1 MSTGALAQ
9 GGARGADILHSTDRA
24 EQIRLAVVSRQNRV
38 AQVAP
43 MRAHLVGCH
52 AVGLPAAAHLVPDAC
67 SLLTRVYLAAPKGS
81 VLARAGLEH
90 LLEHPGH
97 C

>member
-1 MSTGALAQ
+1 MQL
-9 GGARGADILHSTDRA
+9 RYSTDRA
-24 EQIRLAVVSRQNRV
+24 KHRLTVIPRWNRV
-38 AQVAP
+38 ARVAT
-43 MRAHLVGCH
+43 MHADLVGSH
-52 AVGLPAAAHLVPDAC
+52 AVGFPPTAHPVPDAG
-67 SLLTRVYLAAPKGS
+67 SMFTLVYLAAPEGG